1 MKPAHR
7 QGDGRMMRR
16 FVLGIALSATFG
28 SVSAAEFSE
37 SKVAQFKHPV
47 TRLACDWVI
56 ADRWLKP
63 LRSYSRATEAPATG
77 ARSTHINRRP
87 AIVVGIAY

>member
-1 MKPAHR
+1 
-7 QGDGRMMRR
+7 MMRR
-16 FVLGIALSATFG
+16 FVLVIALSAIFG
-28 SVSAAEFSE
+28 SLGVAESSE

-47 TRLACDWVI
+47 TRFACDWVF

-63 LRSYSRATEAPATG
+63 LRSYVRAPEAALTR
-77 ARSTHINRRP
+77 ARSIHRRP